1 MNSKRWI
8 DGCWTERT
16 DVDICFVTRNQS
28 LRIGSAV
35 IRALEFTEHVHVLQ
49 LEDDE
54 TERNIAIE
62 SGGNVFHHSNWSTA
76 PEIANS
82 LKEFCLLYT
91 SPSPRDRG

>member
-1 MNSKRWI
+1 M
-8 DGCWTERT
+8 
-16 DVDICFVTRNQS
+16 
-28 LRIGSAV
+28 
-35 IRALEFTEHVHVLQ
+35 IRALEFTEHVHILQ

-82 LKEFCLLYT
+82 LKELIIT
-91 SPSPRDRG
+91 DQIIVIWEGGGSPRRKALLPEYKYGRNRLGLSLIHI

>member
-1 MNSKRWI
+1 M
-8 DGCWTERT
+8 
-16 DVDICFVTRNQS
+16 
-28 LRIGSAV
+28 

-82 LKEFCLLYT
+82 LKELIISDQILRYIKA
-91 SPSPRDRG
+91 